1 MLKRLKDVCYV
12 FACVTTCV
20 IFVTAVYI
28 KVFWPQQASL
38 DKDILWQILFVSFL
52 CSLGILIYPE
62 REVSGRVMMVLYAL
76 HYAEVNAVVLGCGI
90 RFQWF
95 YPNDLPMVLGMVI
108 PIALVFILVSVIT
121 WNRNRKMAALMNKRL
136 EEYQQRAEDTRTGG
150 MG

>member
-20 IFVTAVYI
+20 TFVTAVYI
-28 KVFWPQQASL
+28 KVFWPQQVSL

-52 CSLGILIYPE
+52 CSLGIFIYPK
-62 REVSGRVMMVLYAL
+62 REVSGRVMMVLYVL
-76 HYAEVNAVVLGCGI
+76 HYAEVNAVVLGCGVW
-90 RFQWF
+90 FQWF

-108 PIALVFILVSVIT
+108 LIALVFILVSVIM

-136 EEYQQRAEDTRTGG
+136 EEYQQRAEDIGDG
-150 MG
+150 SHK